1 MKKKWIVNLSAVL
14 KTLGFSKE
22 KLENG
27 LTAAEWKQVRE
38 QYETAYGTSLEADK
52 EANEDAD
59 PEPKAEETAL
69 TAEET
74 AALALQLGLDEKEI
88 PSEPKAAA
96 KKAAAK
102 AAEQKKTIDALK
114 QEPETEDPVEK
125 VSAQAANPFGNKHSK
140 THLYGIEHPMFSR
153 GKWYNNLMADGQHR
167 FVEITE
173 TEKNVFETDF
183 KAATKLLR
191 ERMEEHR
198 ANGTFDRLD
207 FDALANGTIDLT
219 GPTRTGYNSD
229 VTNTEVLLGEYIT
242 RRSDLVL
249 AYFKSLPSVKDIF
262 PVRSNV
268 QNREVSVSGIVGELS
283 QGYRKGRIF
292 KGSMEFDADL
302 YKVDDLMFKF
312 NFEDLVELE
321 KQYIGYLNKD
331 HSAIIKWTFIEW
343 VMVHYGEQL
352 IKEQNERNV
361 IGTRAPQQN
370 VVANPSNLAADG
382 VITAVMRA
390 VRERRIYPF
399 ENIGTYDADTML
411 DTVEAFVDKIQ
422 EVAGSHADDLKIY
435 LNARHK
441 RWYIRAYRQKYGQ
454 DADFTG
460 SHATLADLD
469 PSLIIWVPN
478 MRLSDYY
485 MLAAKPGNVELLED
499 KPGEML
505 AFEFTPEFEGVC
517 VKSRWK
523 EGAHVEQAGK
533 KFATTA
539 ALIADN
545 FAHQFVYVNAPV
557 SNANNV
563 KNTLYIATGTTAAA
577 AFDATAIYNV
587 ADADRA
593 VVIVAG
599 AAGAK
604 VKVAADKTY
613 TAAATGD
620 QIVLYPALADNNGVT
635 AATGAPL
642 VLETSGFTLDA

>member
-1 MKKKWIVNLSAVL
+1 MKRWMKRVSAVL
-14 KTLGFSKE
+14 QTLGFSASKVQE
-22 KLENG
+22 G
-27 LTAAEWKQVRE
+27 LTAEEWKDVCDV
-38 QYETAYGTSLEADK
+38 YSKTYGTTFSADK
-52 EANEDAD
+52 EANEDESPMAQLSAD
-59 PEPKAEETAL
+59 DIASIASLLGVKKDEVPADATEAARQAAAVAAQKAE
-69 TAEET
+69 AE
-74 AALALQLGLDEKEI
+74 
-88 PSEPKAAA
+88 
-96 KKAAAK
+96 AAAK
-102 AAEQKKTIDALK
+102 AEAEKLAKEKEVD
-114 QEPETEDPVEK
+114 EPTDK
-125 VSAQAANPFGNKHSK
+125 VRAQAPLALNARHSA
-140 THLYGIEHPMFSR
+140 THLFGVEHDFYSR
-153 GKWYNNLMADGQHR
+153 KKWYNNLMASADHR
-167 FVEITE
+167 FVEIHDAE
-173 TEKNVFETDF
+173 RRVFDADF
-183 KAATKLLR
+183 KAQAQMLR
-191 ERMEEHR
+191 ERLEEHR

-207 FDALANGTIDLT
+207 FNAIANGTLDLT
-219 GPTRTGYNSD
+219 GPTNTAYPSSVTGTD
-229 VTNTEVLLGEYIT
+229 VLLGEYVT
-242 RRSDLVL
+242 RRTDLIL
-249 AYFKSLPSVKDIF
+249 AYFKSLPSVKNLF

-268 QNREVSVSGIVGELS
+268 QNREVSVTGIVGELS

-370 VVANPSNLAADG
+370 VVSNPSNLAADG
-382 VITAVMRA
+382 VIAAVLRA
-390 VRERRIYPF
+390 IRERRIYPF

-411 DTVEAFVDKIQ
+411 DTVEAFVDAVQ
-422 EVAGSHADDLKIY
+422 EAAGSYASELKIY
-435 LNARHK
+435 LNERHK

-478 MRLSDYY
+478 MRLTDYY
-485 MLAAKPGNVELLED
+485 MLAAKPGNIELLED

-533 KFATTA
+533 AFASRA
-539 ALIADN
+539 AMIADDR
-545 FAHQFVYVNAPV
+545 AHQFVYVNAPM
-557 SNANNV
+557 STANNV
-563 KNTLYIATGTTAAA
+563 KNTLYIATDTTTG
-577 AFDATAIYNV
+577 FDASAIFNV
-587 ADADRA
+587 ADKDRA
-593 VVIVAG
+593 VVIIAG
-599 AAGAK
+599 ADGAK
-604 VKVAADKTY
+604 VKVSAAKTY
-613 TAAATGD
+613 VAASTGD
-620 QIVLYPALADNNGVT
+620 QIVLYPELADNNGVT

-642 VLETSGFTLDA
+642 VLEAKGFTLAE